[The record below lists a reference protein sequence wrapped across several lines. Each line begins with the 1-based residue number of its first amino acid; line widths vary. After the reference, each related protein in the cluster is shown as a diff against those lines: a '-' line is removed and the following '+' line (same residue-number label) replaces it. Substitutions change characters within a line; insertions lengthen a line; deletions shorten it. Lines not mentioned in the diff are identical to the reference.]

1 MIWRIPSSRLR
12 DHIGPLAQGG
22 NLRDARR
29 IIEEARLFSAP
40 FTKQQVQGYGAAQR
54 AHRRPGRVHPWVPG
68 LYWHA
73 LHRSEYPSG
82 PLPAEV
88 LTVFSDML
96 ALKSIPQVLTVH
108 AHAALRRVRDGQDSA
123 LWEIRVAGMYVGSGI
138 RAEWSAVS
146 LDGDSAPD
154 VWLPEFN
161 AEIQVK
167 CLDRRADA
175 LTDLG
180 PVFNA
185 IDDAYSQ
192 VAKREALRGAGP
204 SVIVV
209 AVSGAKSLKEWEDH
223 NSVFYRS
230 MDLRMQTPEFQVVS
244 ALVFAADPV
253 VQVRPDGQQL
263 FGYPSSRIVN
273 NAATYRWSER
283 WPLAVDE

>member
-1 MIWRIPSSRLR
+1 VR
-12 DHIGPLAQGG
+12 DYVGSLAQGG
-22 NLRDARR
+22 DLRDARR

-40 FTKQQVQGYGAAQR
+40 FTKQQVQEYGAAIR
-54 AHRRPGRVHPWVPG
+54 AQRRPRSLHPWVPG

-73 LHRSEYPSG
+73 LHRSEYTSG

-88 LTVFSDML
+88 LMVFSDML
-96 ALKSIPQVLTVH
+96 ALKSIPQVLPVH
-108 AHAALRRVRDGQDSA
+108 ADAARRRIRDGRESA
-123 LWEIRVAGMYVGSGI
+123 LWEIRVAGMYVGSDI

-146 LDGDSAPD
+146 FDGNSAPD

-167 CLDRRADA
+167 CLDRRAEV

-192 VAKREALRGAGP
+192 VAKREVLRGPGP
-204 SVIVV
+204 SVIVI
-209 AVSGAKSLKEWEDH
+209 AVSGAKSLKDWEDH
-223 NSVFYRS
+223 DSVFYRS
-230 MDLRMQTPEFQVVS
+230 MDLRMQRPEFRVVS

-253 VQVRPDGQQL
+253 VQIRPDGQQL

-283 WPLAVDE
+283 WPLTVDEQSEVGNP